1 MELLEL
7 IDSALQ
13 KYDILT
19 LIIVGGLYLWFK
31 KKLNLVHNDVK
42 TVDSAVNNRDKGSLT
57 MSQEVSEIHRKV
69 DVQANELKHV
79 KDDITILKSD
89 LTKSRIYNMER
100 FEEIEHNVKEVR
112 ESVCTK
118 HKKQNGIHK
127 NKAS

>member
-7 IDSALQ
+7 LDTALQ

-19 LIIVGGLYLWFK
+19 IILVGGLYLWFK
-31 KKLNLVHNDVK
+31 KKIELVHNDVRV
-42 TVDSAVNNRDKGSLT
+42 VDSAVNNRPLGSMT

-79 KDDITILKSD
+79 KEDVTTLKTD

-100 FEEIEHNVKEVR
+100 FGLIETSVDEVR
-112 ESVCTK
+112 KEICTK
-118 HKKQNGIHK
+118 KKRNDKIR
-127 NKAS
+127 NSAR

>member
-7 IDSALQ
+7 LDTALQ

-19 LIIVGGLYLWFK
+19 IILVGGLYLWFRK
-31 KKLNLVHNDVK
+31 KIELVHNDVRV
-42 TVDSAVNNRDKGSLT
+42 VDSAVNNRPLGSMT

-79 KDDITILKSD
+79 KEDVTTLKTD

-100 FEEIEHNVKEVR
+100 FGLIESSVDEVR
-112 ESVCTK
+112 KEICTK
-118 HKKQNGIHK
+118 KKTNDK
-127 NKAS
+127 TRNSAR

>member
-7 IDSALQ
+7 LDTALQ

-19 LIIVGGLYLWFK
+19 IILVGGLYLWFR
-31 KKLNLVHNDVK
+31 KKLELVHNDVRV
-42 TVDSAVNNRDKGSLT
+42 VDSAVNNRPLGSMT

-79 KDDITILKSD
+79 KEDVTTLKTD

-100 FEEIEHNVKEVR
+100 FGLIESSVDEVR
-112 ESVCTK
+112 KEICTK
-118 HKKQNGIHK
+118 KKTNDK
-127 NKAS
+127 TRNSAR

>member
-7 IDSALQ
+7 FDSALQ

-31 KKLNLVHNDVK
+31 KKLDLVHNDVK

-112 ESVCTK
+112 ESVCNK
-118 HKKQNGIHK
+118 RK